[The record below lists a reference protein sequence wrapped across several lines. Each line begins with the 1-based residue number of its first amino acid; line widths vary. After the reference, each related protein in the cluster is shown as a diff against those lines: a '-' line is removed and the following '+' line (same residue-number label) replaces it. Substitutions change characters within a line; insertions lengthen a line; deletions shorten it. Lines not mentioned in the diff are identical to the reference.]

1 MKNNFI
7 IKSIF
12 RTLLV
17 ALCMLSVGVGEICA
31 DVWIRGDMN
40 SWSNSDDWKFSDGK
54 LEVSLDAN
62 TDYTFKVWDE
72 VGYQNNHYRSYDL
85 QSGKITGTI
94 IDYNLDKDNVEGY
107 NLVLHTAEAG
117 TYIFHYKYEDSKYK
131 LSIYFPRA
139 RFDTEK
145 VMYFDA
151 SESNWT
157 ESNCERVRYY
167 YKYYDSNSDQS
178 NADCAVGEALETK
191 IFYTSTP
198 NNSYVGNVQI
208 GKVVY
213 EDSEWKWKA
222 SVDEA
227 HGRDR
232 SSTKENCV
240 KLASSGI
247 TVSWTTYCPPMSS
260 VTLSDNGTTTWGGNG
275 SSGSPY
281 LVPTDGDIKVHVT
294 ASVSALNDANM
305 TKYFL
310 FKKAG
315 SAVGDGST
323 TTDKTLTASSTTG
336 TKEAVIVEAYNYYNS
351 TEGTHL
357 ASSAIYYE
365 ARTPYTISYNAGTN
379 GSGSRASETKLKGVN
394 FTLPSS
400 AVFERTGY
408 TQTGWTTSD
417 GGTQTHALGGS
428 YTGDAAQ
435 TFYPV
440 WTANE
445 YTVTLN
451 NRTGTTPGTPSVSV
465 TYNSTTGLTS
475 AITKPTKTYYDFG
488 GYYTSTDNGVTITET
503 QLIDAEG
510 NWVKNVS
517 TYTGAS
523 GNNPTWIY
531 AGDITLYAKWTEHD
545 YAITINIVGSGST
558 SPASSTTAKY
568 VTPSGDITATPSTG
582 YSFREW
588 SFSKV
593 GESDYDVYADDANSY
608 SSTSNPIHILAQRDG
623 TMTANF
629 TANGY
634 TVTLE
639 NMDADEGHKGTENVS
654 VTYDATTGLT
664 TAITKPEKEHYVFGG
679 YYISTN
685 KGSSLTDIQLIDA
698 DGNWK
703 KDITNYTSH
712 SGDNPTWVCAGDTTL
727 YAKWTETAYTIT
739 PSVTP
744 AGAGSVN
751 TVTDAHII
759 TASSTIT
766 ATPVN
771 AAWVFDRWEYGT
783 HVGKAGG
790 DGNAITVTSD
800 MNSTIT
806 AHFKPRY
813 ELVGSY
819 WDDSSDNRGMPGW
832 TYDGTGEFTYNG
844 FTALGTGTG
853 TGCDLSH
860 SCALEKNTTYIF
872 QIHDRVTGNH
882 GNATV
887 EYFGEGD
894 TLLFNTKDQNV
905 TLAAT
910 GAGTYTFRIINITE
924 GVNDY
929 YPTVTIERPHQ
940 VYFGQKYMDI
950 DGTLHEGTTGGSA
963 SVKVGETAKTSGDYV
978 NYNTSVT
985 HDIDEATG
993 YHFAGWWGS
1002 DEYEGARFSNVHPMT
1017 YAVTSDD
1024 HAFAKFTEDSTHVH
1038 FANDG
1043 HGHVEIGGVTRT
1055 DTIVGIT
1062 THRKIVGVPDV
1073 GYKFSSWAKTSGSDY
1088 DIDDLSSDT
1097 ATLSGNGGG
1106 ATSGQTVTANFTYRW
1121 ALKAESVGWGAES
1134 FTIEN
1139 ISTDDSGDVVGY
1151 VEIDLAA
1158 NTNYQFTIKD
1168 LQTNDI
1174 YKNNNVAVQYMTY
1187 SNHEN
1192 WGFATTYTYN
1202 CGITTAGKGTYR
1214 FTWNITDKT
1223 MTVTYPDS
1231 YQVNYGASPSVG
1243 GSITVVDDDSQA
1255 VPNGGYVRSGGNVT
1269 YTVTANP
1276 GYTFVGWYTDD
1287 TYGTWFSDNNPWPNN
1302 SVTATSNAYAK
1313 FKSTNFVIYRTGDME
1328 DDPRAAYDDVES
1340 YAGGTISE
1348 VIELRMK
1355 VHELDKW
1362 YSLYLPYNV
1371 DSVCVYDVDEAKYY
1385 KMQPYFR
1392 KTLGGKL
1399 YAGHYIIRK
1408 PELTNDSIALAN
1420 FGDWRDPS
1428 TSTFTPFGNTPYIIQ
1443 WHNSYFKGKY
1453 VSFFGADGQSIDLS
1467 FSEGEAPKTKNWV
1480 TVHGNNSMKSGS
1492 VVDAYTLDGD
1502 EIWVRPVDK
1511 GESVAILPF
1520 ECYIRANSEVTN
1532 KYLVLRRGMNTDDT
1546 PTGWESVSIPSEK
1559 ASKVLMDG
1567 QLYII
1572 RGNQIYTIQGALV
1585 K

>member
-1 MKNNFI
+1 MKKHFNF
-7 IKSIF
+7 KSVY
-12 RTLLV
+12 RAALV
-17 ALCMLSVGVGEICA
+17 ALCLITVGVGEMWAWWWVPGTIHNNGVFNSTLTEGKDGGIFQMPEGNTITFYNVPA
-31 DVWIRGDMN
+31 GTNEFKLVKGDEWGHGVFTN
-40 SWSNSDDWKFSDGK
+40 KSESIITELCSNCSNSNNKIVTNAACDLTFTITNETDWNCDVTASSPTYYIKYNWGNDGWAWSGALISNGGNMYSCNGAYSGNGSYDHTRLSSTDADGTNTTATVKNSPSEDDNCLFEYNASTKALTITRCNHVNNGNHIYFDNSVSNFTGNIYLVIGHDKPTAYSKVYQLTQVTGTK
-54 LEVSLDAN
+54 LYHIDFN
-62 TDYTFKVWDE
+62 TDTWSDVTYYAIIASSSNASTLNGDYKWGSSSLSTKGDGGYTAAYT
-72 VGYQNNHYRSYDL
+72 GNYDL
-85 QSGKITGTI
+85 NGTSSSYKTFLITT
-94 IDYNLDKDNVEGY
+94 
-107 NLVLHTAEAG
+107 
-117 TYIFHYKYEDSKYK
+117 
-131 LSIYFPRA
+131 
-139 RFDTEK
+139 
-145 VMYFDA
+145 
-151 SESNWT
+151 
-157 ESNCERVRYY
+157 
-167 YKYYDSNSDQS
+167 
-178 NADCAVGEALETK
+178 
-191 IFYTSTP
+191 
-198 NNSYVGNVQI
+198 
-208 GKVVY
+208 
-213 EDSEWKWKA
+213 
-222 SVDEA
+222 
-227 HGRDR
+227 
-232 SSTKENCV
+232 
-240 KLASSGI
+240 ASSGNNKDMSIQYYADKDALPKVNASQAAKKRDTGTAYSNVSGDWPATLNLRGSQMKNATDTTRSTI
-247 TVSWTTYCPPMSS
+247 TSTTSEDEDGNKTCGAIRTGEITHTYESLSGSYHFEGWGTGSTPSNTDAS
-260 VTLSDNGTTTWGGNG
+260 YSYNITAATTVYAFFSKLYTLTYATKGEDTG
-275 SSGSPY
+275 SSLSVFSIDGYSGSKTSGSSIPTGHMIT
-281 LVPTDGDIKVHVT
+281 LVATPATGYEVEGWYSDASCET
-294 ASVSALNDANM
+294 A
-305 TKYFL
+305 
-310 FKKAG
+310 
-315 SAVGDGST
+315 
-323 TTDKTLTASSTTG
+323 
-336 TKEAVIVEAYNYYNS
+336 
-351 TEGTHL
+351 
-357 ASSAIYYE
+357 
-365 ARTPYTISYNAGTN
+365 YTS
-379 GSGSRASETKLKGVN
+379 GSGDVTIEDNNTFKLSTINADTAVYCK
-394 FTLPSS
+394 FRPKTYSITLEDMEP
-400 AVFERTGY
+400 
-408 TQTGWTTSD
+408 
-417 GGTQTHALGGS
+417 
-428 YTGDAAQ
+428 
-435 TFYPV
+435 
-440 WTANE
+440 
-445 YTVTLN
+445 
-451 NRTGTTPGTPSVSV
+451 TTPGQGSVSV
-465 TYNSTTGLTS
+465 TYNASTNMTAS
-475 AITKPTKTYYDFG
+475 DEVTKPTKTNYDFG
-488 GYYTSTDNGVTITET
+488 GYWVRNEDTKALVT
-503 QLIDAEG
+503 
-510 NWVKNVS
+510 
-517 TYTGAS
+517 
-523 GNNPTWIY
+523 
-531 AGDITLYAKWTEHD
+531 
-545 YAITINIVGSGST
+545 
-558 SPASSTTAKY
+558 
-568 VTPSGDITATPSTG
+568 
-582 YSFREW
+582 
-588 SFSKV
+588 
-593 GESDYDVYADDANSY
+593 
-608 SSTSNPIHILAQRDG
+608 
-623 TMTANF
+623 
-629 TANGY
+629 
-634 TVTLE
+634 
-639 NMDADEGHKGTENVS
+639 
-654 VTYDATTGLT
+654 
-664 TAITKPEKEHYVFGG
+664 
-679 YYISTN
+679 
-685 KGSSLTDIQLIDA
+685 QLIDA
-698 DGNWK
+698 DGKWIADK
-703 KDITNYTSH
+703 TGYTSH
-712 SGDNPTWVCAGDTTL
+712 SGDDPTWVHDYAISL
-727 YAKWTETAYTIT
+727 FAKWTETAYTIT

-766 ATPVN
+766 ATPAN
-771 AAWVFDRWEYGT
+771 AAWIFDYWEYGT

-819 WDDSSDNRGMPGW
+819 WENSSDKRGMPGW

-860 SCALEKNTTYIF
+860 SCALDKNTTYIF

-894 TLLFNTKDQNV
+894 TLLFNTKDRNV

-940 VYFGQKYMDI
+940 VYFGQKYLDI

-985 HDIDEATG
+985 HDIDEVTG

-1073 GYKFSSWAKTSGSDY
+1073 GYKFSSWAKTLGSDY
-1088 DIDDLSSDT
+1088 DIDNLSSDT

-1121 ALKAESVGWGAES
+1121 ALKAESDGWGAES

-1151 VEIDLAA
+1151 VERDLAA

-1187 SNHEN
+1187 STHEN

-1243 GSITVVDDDSQA
+1243 GSITVVDDDSQV
-1255 VPNGGYVRSGGNVT
+1255 VPNGGYVRSGGDVT

-1276 GYTFVGWYTDD
+1276 GYTFVGWFTDD
-1287 TYGTWFSDNNPWPNN
+1287 TYGTWFSDTNPWPNEN
-1302 SVTATSNAYAK
+1302 VKAASNAYAK

-1340 YAGGTISE
+1340 FDGGTISE

-1362 YSLYLPYNV
+1362 YSLYLPYTV

-1408 PELTNDSIALAN
+1408 PELTNDSIALSN
-1420 FGDWRDPS
+1420 FGDWRDPGS
-1428 TSTFTPFGNTPYIIQ
+1428 STFTPSGNTPYIIQ
-1443 WHNSYFKGKY
+1443 WHNSYFEGKY
-1453 VSFFGADGQSIDLS
+1453 VSFFGKAGQSIDSS

>member
-17 ALCMLSVGVGEICA
+17 ALCLLTVGVGEICA

-72 VGYQNNHYRSYDL
+72 VDYENNHYRSYDL

-213 EDSEWKWKA
+213 EDNEWKWKA

-240 KLASSGI
+240 KLASSGK

-281 LVPTDGDIKVHVT
+281 LVPTDADIKVHVT

-310 FKKAG
+310 FKKAD

-739 PSVTP
+739 PSVSP

-766 ATPVN
+766 ATPAN
-771 AAWVFDRWEYGT
+771 AAWIFDYWEYGT

-806 AHFKPRY
+806 AHFKPRFS
-813 ELVGSY
+813 LVGSLQ
-819 WDDSSDNRGMPGW
+819 DDSGEGGMPGW
-832 TYDGTGEFTYNG
+832 GDYTKTFAVNSTSPMDLTRTCILQANKTYKVQVHDNATSINLGRSGCVPVCVLEENASLLMENSNNDVFLYTSGAGE
-844 FTALGTGTG
+844 
-853 TGCDLSH
+853 
-860 SCALEKNTTYIF
+860 YIF
-872 QIHDRVTGNH
+872 KITAIDGSDHPTL
-882 GNATV
+882 TV
-887 EYFGEGD
+887 LRPYP
-894 TLLFNTKDQNV
+894 
-905 TLAAT
+905 
-910 GAGTYTFRIINITE
+910 
-924 GVNDY
+924 VN
-929 YPTVTIERPHQ
+929 
-940 VYFGQKYMDI
+940 FGQKYEDI
-950 DGTLHEGTTGGSA
+950 DGTLHAGTTGG
-963 SVKVGETAKTSGDYV
+963 TAAATAGGDALTSGDFV
-978 NYNTSVT
+978 TYNTSVT
-985 HDIDEATG
+985 HTATPASG
-993 YHFAGWWGS
+993 YTFAGWWSS
-1002 DEYEGARFSNVHPMT
+1002 DAFEGDAFSNTNPMT
-1017 YAVTSDD
+1017 YAVTFGDNTY
-1024 HAFAKFTEDSTHVH
+1024 AKFVETSTSVTL
-1038 FANDG
+1038 ANDG
-1043 HGHVEIGGVTRT
+1043 HGKVQIGGVDKTNTTCGVTTTRSLT
-1055 DTIVGIT
+1055 A
-1062 THRKIVGVPDV
+1062 VPNA
-1073 GYKFSSWAKTSGSDY
+1073 GYKFSSWDKSGD
-1088 DIDDLSSDT
+1088 DITLSST
-1097 ATLSGNGGG
+1097 STNPTTLTGLGSGLDE
-1106 ATSGQTVTANFTYRW
+1106 GQTVTANFVERYSIKGTMNGE
-1121 ALKAESVGWGAES
+1121 AWGTTHTLS
-1134 FTIEN
+1134 N
-1139 ISTDDSGDVVGY
+1139 IGTNAGSKDTCY
-1151 VEIDLAA
+1151 VTMTLPA
-1158 NTNYQFTIKD
+1158 NTTYEFAIYD
-1168 LQTNDI
+1168 EQTGGW
-1174 YKNNNVAVQYMTY
+1174 YKASTVAVYNMTY
-1187 SNHEN
+1187 TNHTN
-1192 WGFATTYTYN
+1192 WEFGDTKTYN
-1202 CGITTAGKGTYR
+1202 CGITTAGKGTYK
-1214 FTWNITDKT
+1214 FIFNITDT
-1223 MTVTYPDS
+1223 TVTVVYPTS

-1243 GSITVVDDDSQA
+1243 GNITVVDDDSQA
-1255 VPNGGYVRSGGNVT
+1255 VPNGGYVRSGGSVT
-1269 YTVTANP
+1269 YTAAAAS
-1276 GYTFVGWYTDD
+1276 GYTFVGWCNNDSYGD
-1287 TYGTWFSDNNPWPNN
+1287 TFNTELSWTN
-1302 SVTATSNAYAK
+1302 SNVTETQNSFAK
-1313 FKSTNFVIYRTGDME
+1313 FKSTNFVIYRTGDMSS
-1328 DDPRAAYDDVES
+1328 DPRAAYDDVES

-1392 KTLGGKL
+1392 KTLDGKL

-1408 PELTNDSIALAN
+1408 PELTNDSIALSN
-1420 FGDWRDPS
+1420 FGDWRDPVS
-1428 TSTFTPFGNTPYIIQ
+1428 STFTPSGNTPYIIQ
-1443 WHNSYFKGKY
+1443 WHNSYFEGKY
-1453 VSFFGADGQSIDLS
+1453 VSFFGAAGQSIASS

-1546 PTGWESVSIPSEK
+1546 PTGWESVSIPSKK

>member
-1 MKNNFI
+1 MKNQLKLFTYMT
-7 IKSIF
+7 KPLVLF
-12 RTLLV
+12 VLLF
-17 ALCMLSVGVGEICA
+17 ALGVGQMWG
-31 DVWIRGDMN
+31 DVWLSGP
-40 SWSNSDDWKFSDGK
+40 DWGNWGKNDSYKFSDGK
-54 LEVSLDAN
+54 LELSLAAN
-62 TDYTFKVWDE
+62 TDYTFKVYDE
-72 VGYQNNHYRSYDL
+72 VGYNNNHWRSYDL
-85 QSGKITGTI
+85 QNGKITGTI

-208 GKVVY
+208 GKVVN

-240 KLASSGI
+240 KLASSGT

-260 VTLSDNGTTTWGGNG
+260 VTLADNGTTTWGGNG

-281 LVPTDGDIKVHVT
+281 LVPTEGDIKVHVT
-294 ASVSALNDANM
+294 ASASALDDANM

-315 SAVGDGST
+315 SAVGSGSSST
-323 TTDKTLTASSTTG
+323 EMTITASGTTG

-357 ASSAIYYE
+357 ASSEIYYE

-379 GSGSRASETKLKGVN
+379 GSGSKASETKLKGVN
-394 FTLPSS
+394 FTLPNS

-727 YAKWTETAYTIT
+727 YAKWTEKSHTVTVAVSAGEYEGTPGTVQISSADESEVTAGEVTWSDVLT
-739 PSVTP
+739 PIANPGWKFKEWQKTTNVDFDDIMYHTDYQKNTTNSMRIKASADGQTLTAVFEPRFELAGSKTATGDP
-744 AGAGSVN
+744 AG
-751 TVTDAHII
+751 
-759 TASSTIT
+759 
-766 ATPVN
+766 
-771 AAWVFDRWEYGT
+771 
-783 HVGKAGG
+783 
-790 DGNAITVTSD
+790 
-800 MNSTIT
+800 
-806 AHFKPRY
+806 
-813 ELVGSY
+813 
-819 WDDSSDNRGMPGW
+819 GMPGW
-832 TYDGTGEFTYNG
+832 SYDGTGVFDPIILTD
-844 FTALGTGTG
+844 TCT
-853 TGCDLSH
+853 
-860 SCALEKNTTYIF
+860 LEANTSYKCS
-872 QIHDRVTGNH
+872 IHDRAAGGNY
-882 GNATV
+882 GDGTDGQYKLTEEYNAHCSN
-887 EYFGEGD
+887 ENMNM
-894 TLLFNTKDQNV
+894 LFNSTVAGKY
-905 TLAAT
+905 LFKIT
-910 GAGTYTFRIINITE
+910 GFDDDGRPYIRLYWPRQ
-924 GVNDY
+924 VNFGRR
-929 YPTVTIERPHQ
+929 TV
-940 VYFGQKYMDI
+940 DI
-950 DGTLHEGTTGGSA
+950 DGGTHDDDTGGTL
-963 SVKVGETAKTSGDYV
+963 SVKAADTTITSGTWHT
-978 NYNTSVT
+978 YNTNVAYDADNKAGYQLTWYNSSSYT
-985 HDIDEATG
+985 ETFTAGGEWDHNLTGNDNSYAQFSELATKV
-993 YHFAGWWGS
+993 S
-1002 DEYEGARFSNVHPMT
+1002 LE
-1017 YAVTSDD
+1017 
-1024 HAFAKFTEDSTHVH
+1024 
-1038 FANDG
+1038 NDG
-1043 HGHVEIGGVTRT
+1043 HGHVEVADETQT
-1055 DTIVGIT
+1055 ET
-1062 THRKIVGVPDV
+1062 T
-1073 GYKFSSWAKTSGSDY
+1073 
-1088 DIDDLSSDT
+1088 
-1097 ATLSGNGGG
+1097 
-1106 ATSGQTVTANFTYRW
+1106 
-1121 ALKAESVGWGAES
+1121 
-1134 FTIEN
+1134 
-1139 ISTDDSGDVVGY
+1139 
-1151 VEIDLAA
+1151 
-1158 NTNYQFTIKD
+1158 
-1168 LQTNDI
+1168 
-1174 YKNNNVAVQYMTY
+1174 
-1187 SNHEN
+1187 
-1192 WGFATTYTYN
+1192 
-1202 CGITTAGKGTYR
+1202 CGITTTRSITAVPNTGYSFSNWTKPSGDDINFNTATNPTTLSSLGGGLQEGQRVYAHFAAKTYSVTLNDDHGGSSNGSATVDYDATSLSVSSNAGFEGWTLLGY
-1214 FTWNITDKT
+1214 WNTDGNQVTDASGNVQANVSNYTDASSHWKYDNNVT
-1223 MTVTYPDS
+1223 LYAHWSRSVTLDKNGDNGSNGSVTVTYQGSAATPS
-1231 YQVNYGASPSVG
+1231 AASW
-1243 GSITVVDDDSQA
+1243 
-1255 VPNGGYVRSGGNVT
+1255 SG
-1269 YTVTANP
+1269 YTVEGYYTNAACTTKVMEANGKLMESVT
-1276 GYTFVGWYTDD
+1276 GYTNAAGKWTKTDATTLYTK
-1287 TYGTWFSDNNPWPNN
+1287 W
-1302 SVTATSNAYAK
+1302 VK
-1313 FKSTNFVIYRTGDME
+1313 RIYRTGDNSGTE
-1328 DDPRAAYDDVES
+1328 ES
-1340 YAGGTISE
+1340 YSGSAIPTS
-1348 VIELRMK
+1348 IEFRMK
-1355 VHELDKW
+1355 VHEAGKW
-1362 YSLYLPYNV
+1362 YSLCLPFTV
-1371 DSVCVYDVDEAKYY
+1371 DSVCVWDDEDGHYYSIVPYYRSGGNYY
-1385 KMQPYFR
+1385 K
-1392 KTLGGKL
+1392 
-1399 YAGHYIIRK
+1399 GHYVIRT
-1408 PELTNDSIALAN
+1408 PNFSSGNSIAIAN
-1420 FGDWRDPS
+1420 FDDWVDPS
-1428 TSTFTPFGNTPYIIQ
+1428 SSGNPSANTPYIIQ
-1443 WHNSYFKGKY
+1443 WPNGYFRDKY
-1453 VSFFGADGQSIDLS
+1453 ISFFG
-1467 FSEGEAPKTKNWV
+1467 KNASTWP
-1480 TVHGNNSMKSGS
+1480 NSMTAGDAPTDNSVVNVYGNATMVSGS
-1492 VVDAYTLDGD
+1492 VAGAYMLDNDYGVGAWLRLDD
-1502 EIWVRPVDK
+1502 EDEKR
-1511 GESVAILPF
+1511 AIPPF
-1520 ECYIRANSEVTN
+1520 ECYILASSEVRS
-1532 KYLVLRRGMNTDDT
+1532 KYLVIRRGMTIEDT
-1546 PTGWESVSIPSEK
+1546 ATGWEQLKDPSEGT
-1559 ASKVLMDG
+1559 SKVLIDG
-1567 QLYII
+1567 ELFII